1 MISLFSEQPE
11 LNQRPYS
18 FVFSIL
24 AHCAAFG
31 LIFLGIISAPK
42 VKVQV
47 AVQRYEVRH
56 LDLHMLESEMQR
68 ARSDFR
74 KEIETPRAPSKAPA
88 PAKAQASPPA
98 ASPKAPPPALRMVV
112 QAPRGAQ
119 TLVQP
124 DIPKPLA
131 LNVEIPVPTVVIW
144 AGKKTVVKTIVPHLP
159 EKPVV
164 AEVKPSTQLPN
175 EEQNLA
181 EVAIPAVSLPVV
193 QPQPILPSTTTPLVV
208 SAPKPTPPAPIT
220 TAQGSSLP
228 TPAAVMSLS
237 EHRMANGAV
246 TLPPVN
252 SSVATPSP
260 GELAPAEAK
269 NTTPAGH
276 GSQTDKPVEKPAD
289 KAVGKSAEKAVGKPT
304 AKPADHAVGK
314 ANEKPADKPADKAV
328 GKAAAKPDSAKA
340 AQGANAGSA
349 QKTTAQTGYGIVNSP
364 LSAHIT
370 RPKEGQFGSVVVGS
384 SLTEKYPET
393 AELWSG
399 RLSYTVYLPV
409 GLAKSWILQYSLSRA
424 DSPAGAITRVEAP
437 WPYNIVRPNIAP
449 GTIDADALMIHG
461 FVNQS
466 GRFEALSIAF
476 PPDFAQAQF
485 VLSML
490 NQWEFR
496 PATQNGQNVKVEVLL
511 IIPEVQE

>member
-1 MISLFSEQPE
+1 MRTSSTISLFSEQPE

-24 AHCAAFG
+24 AHGVAFG

-56 LDLHMLESEMQR
+56 LDLHTLDAEMQR

-74 KEIETPRAPSKAPA
+74 NEIKAPRAPSKAPA
-88 PAKAQASPPA
+88 PVKAQASPPA
-98 ASPKAPPPALRMVV
+98 ASPEAPPPALRMVV

-144 AGKKTVVKTIVPHLP
+144 AGKKTVVKTIVPPLP

-181 EVAIPAVSLPVV
+181 EIAIPAVALPVL

-208 SAPKPTPPAPIT
+208 SGPKPTPPAPIT

-260 GELAPAEAK
+260 GEIAPAEAK

-289 KAVGKSAEKAVGKPT
+289 KAVGKSAD
-304 AKPADHAVGK
+304 KPADHAVG
-314 ANEKPADKPADKAV
+314 N
-328 GKAAAKPDSAKA
+328 GAAKSDSAKAGEQPDTAKA

-349 QKTTAQTGYGIVNSP
+349 QKTTAQTGYGIVNTP
-364 LSAHIT
+364 TGAHIT

-384 SLTEKYPET
+384 TLTEKYPET

-409 GLAKSWILQYSLSRA
+409 GLAKSWILQFSLSRA
-424 DSPAGAITRVEAP
+424 DSAAGATTRVEAP

-461 FVNQS
+461 FVNQA

-476 PPDFAQAQF
+476 PPEFAQAQF
-485 VLSML
+485 VLNALS
-490 NQWEFR
+490 QWEFR

-511 IIPEVQE
+511 IIPEVEE